1 MTVHT
6 ESERVEF
13 VENSRDYPESSSINI
28 STFFDWEDYISSQG
42 YVLSPL
48 IERGGACIMVDIGT
62 PAEPNEVVGCLLK
75 DPVTGSQLDPES
87 GNYKALVK
95 SDNSMAQVFFKD
107 VIKSLIGVGT
117 VMYLRMEVI
126 EDERFNHASRQ
137 GKYLCTRLN
146 VPNVCEPVQGKIYVT
161 GVCRKNRTRTQVA
174 SVSSVTFPVNPWDVI
189 PKHMF
194 KGDPNSIVK
203 NLD

>member
-6 ESERVEF
+6 ESEKVEF
-13 VENSRDYPESSSINI
+13 VEKSRDDPNGGSVHIL
-28 STFFDWEDYISSQG
+28 TFFDWEEYISANG
-42 YVLSPL
+42 YVLPPL
-48 IERGGACIMVDIGT
+48 IERGGACILVDIGT
-62 PAEPNEVVGCLLK
+62 PEEPNQVVGCLLK
-75 DPVTGSQLDPES
+75 DPETGSQLDPES
-87 GNYKALVK
+87 GTYRALVK
-95 SDNSMAQVFFKD
+95 PDNSMAQVFFKD
-107 VIKSLIGVGT
+107 VLTSLIGVGT
-117 VMYLRMEVI
+117 IMYLQMEVI

-137 GKYLCTRLN
+137 GKYLFTRLN
-146 VPNVCEPVQGKIYVT
+146 VPNVSDPVQGKIYVT

-194 KGDPNSIVK
+194 KGDPSAIVK